1 MHAEHLNHCRQMLK
15 QATDL
20 KVASL
25 PDLVR
30 AQMAHAS
37 DLCRASS
44 KFLLPDGGR
53 VFLDKEL
60 RGLDEQTILRLPYP
74 FVALEYRAVR
84 DDEEDRKHYGESW
97 IARRRIV
104 FCREDDNGIYITPA
118 YCIDHNGVWVLMGEC
133 FVPKTGYLIRD
144 DKNSVSGIKASIPND
159 NYPKIDY
166 LEEVEAVIQ
175 FLNVLQCANAHI
187 EKSAPR
193 KAGKKVKAAL
203 PFDVYHILTIDVGR
217 QSEAAPGAGGI
228 GHRSPREH
236 LRRGH
241 IRRLAD
247 GRKIWVNATVVCGG
261 RGFAVVKKDYS
272 IRDARV
278 SSNVEL
284 YA

>member
-1 MHAEHLNHCRQMLK
+1 MQTEHLNHCRQLLK

-20 KVASL
+20 SKAPSL

-30 AQMAHAS
+30 AQMAHAA
-37 DLCRASS
+37 DLCRASN

-53 VFLDKEL
+53 VFIDKEL
-60 RGLDEQTILRLPYP
+60 RALDEQTPLRLPYP
-74 FVALEYRAVR
+74 FIALEYRAVR
-84 DDEEDRKHYGESW
+84 DNSTQYNDGGMV
-97 IARRRIV
+97 ARRRIV

-118 YCIDHNGVWVLMGEC
+118 YCIESNGVWVLMGEC
-133 FVPKTGYLIRD
+133 FVPTTDYLVRND
-144 DKNSVSGIKASIPND
+144 NNSVAGMKARIPND
-159 NYPKIDY
+159 LYQKNDY
-166 LEEVEAVIQ
+166 LDEVNAVIQ

-187 EKSAPR
+187 EKSIPR
-193 KAGKKVKAAL
+193 KVGKKVKAAL

-217 QSEAAPGAGGI
+217 QGEAAPGAGGV

-261 RGFAVVKKDYS
+261 RGFATVKKDYS

-278 SSNVEL
+278 SSN
-284 YA
+284 A